1 MDCIFLWLTTL
12 FGFFTIWCDSISA
25 DVYFQGLKANQD
37 SCSESDILLCAGHPN
52 QSPSSPS
59 MTSEKQEAANS
70 NVKSSEQVS
79 PSQPSKM
86 VTPDVP
92 SKWIEV
98 YEDGWYSVTL

>member
-1 MDCIFLWLTTL
+1 
-12 FGFFTIWCDSISA
+12 
-25 DVYFQGLKANQD
+25 
-37 SCSESDILLCAGHPN
+37 
-52 QSPSSPS
+52 

-98 YEDGWYSVTL
+98 YEDGWYSLNLMLHSRRITFPEFDRKQFHISILFCDMVIT